1 MYVTYILV
9 QKVGTSLFAELT
21 HISVQPLSAIVQH
34 GLPRWLSGK
43 ESVCQCLPMQESRVP
58 YLGWN
63 NTLEKE
69 MATHSN
75 ILAWEISW
83 TEKAGGL
90 QQSKGLQRNQT
101 KQRLNN
107 SNNNTRYLGSIG
119 EDSVCGQSL
128 SHLLPFPS
136 PGNLLDAGIKPRST
150 AWQADPIPLSHL
162 GSSNQ
167 EQNLIK

>member
-1 MYVTYILV
+1 
-9 QKVGTSLFAELT
+9 
-21 HISVQPLSAIVQH
+21 
-34 GLPRWLSGK
+34 
-43 ESVCQCLPMQESRVP
+43 
-58 YLGWN
+58 
-63 NTLEKE
+63 

-75 ILAWEISW
+75 ILAWETSW
-83 TEKAGGL
+83 TEKPGGL